1 MQKVYTININYG
13 GDFIVSGGLFG
24 FGIVESMLGA
34 AVCTIIFTIGEVL
47 MFSMTDVFIDDI
59 AVAHLKGTYFG
70 AMGFS
75 GIGAVIGPWFGG
87 VLLDY
92 YGYQNGFVVFSALAI
107 FSTVAF
113 PVLLV
118 TKSLLKKDMMRILI
132 WKYMRNKISPSRRL
146 ELILYLF

>member
-1 MQKVYTININYG
+1 
-13 GDFIVSGGLFG
+13 
-24 FGIVESMLGA
+24 MLGA
-34 AVCTIIFTIGEVL
+34 AICTIIFTIGEVL

-92 YGYQNGFVVFSALAI
+92 YGYQNGFSVFSALAI

-118 TKSLLKKDMMRILI
+118 TKGLLKKDMIEILI
-132 WKYMRNKISPSRRL
+132 WKYMRNKISPSNDWGL
-146 ELILYLF
+146 FLYLF